1 VVDVHVDHRRPVA
14 LPLEPGGD
22 DGDVVVDAEPGG
34 HLPHRV
40 VEAAGRV
47 EGVVGS
53 AFVDG
58 LAGHD
63 APPRDQGAGLVHLRE
78 DRVVLAGEAGDR
90 GPQDLGATQLVP
102 VAELF
107 HQLDVAGVMDEA
119 DLLRGRLARLQQL
132 GMLAQA
138 GLVDQ
143 LEGQLDA
150 PRLKWMPVRMPVSAV
165 RIVINQRH
173 PARHLTTLGS
183 VLRGGSAGA

>member
-1 VVDVHVDHRRPVA
+1 MPFAWVA
-14 LPLEPGGD
+14 GSVLVIL
-22 DGDVVVDAEPGG
+22 
-34 HLPHRV
+34 
-40 VEAAGRV
+40 
-47 EGVVGS
+47 GVATALGS
-53 AFVDG
+53 RQK
-58 LAGHD
+58 
-63 APPRDQGAGLVHLRE
+63 AP
-78 DRVVLAGEAGDR
+78 
-90 GPQDLGATQLVP
+90 QLVP